1 MAAQSTMPEPLAGI
15 RVIEMTLA
23 IQGPAAGVY
32 LVDMGA
38 DVIKVEPPLGDPN
51 RLGRGVDNDLP
62 MGTMSAQFVACNRG
76 KRSVC
81 MDLTTDLARQALHA
95 LLATADVF
103 LTNYRQLALDKLG
116 LDEKTLKALYPDLIY
131 ASVNGFGPLGPDA
144 DKAMLD
150 GAAVARGGLAGMTGY
165 ADRTPVL
172 PAAAIGDHAGAM
184 QLALGV
190 MTALLVRERQGIAQ
204 RVQTSAL
211 GAQLW
216 LQQWEITHA
225 SMTGARLNRAGPHH
239 PNIHGPYGIYQTSDG
254 GAIMIAQTMQEEAW
268 DAFCIFA
275 DVPELSVDPRW
286 MTPGKRLG
294 QGATHDDSAEVRASL
309 REAFSKK
316 TTARWEEFLRTQP
329 EIIWDR
335 VRQWHEV
342 LDDEQSIA
350 NGYVAT
356 VDVPNFR
363 PTRVVGNLV
372 TLGCTPG
379 SVKGGPPELG
389 EGNETILA
397 MVGFNAS
404 DREII
409 KSRADAERERVMAA
423 LTR

>member
-1 MAAQSTMPEPLAGI
+1 MTEPLAGI
-15 RVIEMTLA
+15 RVVEMTLA

-32 LVDMGA
+32 LTDMGA
-38 DVIKVEPPLGDPN
+38 EVIKVEPPLGDPN
-51 RLGRGVDNDLP
+51 RLGRGVDNDLSP
-62 MGTMSAQFVACNRG
+62 GTMSAQFVACNRG

-81 MDLTTDLARQALHA
+81 MDLTTELARQALHA

-103 LTNYRQLALDKLG
+103 LTNYRQLALDRLG
-116 LDEKTLKALYPDLIY
+116 LSEAVLKALYPNLIY
-131 ASVNGFGPLGPDA
+131 ASVSGFGPVGPDA

-165 ADRTPVL
+165 ADRPPVL

-216 LQQWEITHA
+216 LQQWELTHT

-254 GAIMIAQTMQEEAW
+254 GAIMIAQTMQEDAW

-275 DVPELSVDPRW
+275 EVPELAVDPRW
-286 MTPGKRLG
+286 LTPGRRLG
-294 QGATHDDSAEVRASL
+294 QGATHEDSAEVRNTL
-309 REAFSKK
+309 RDAFAKK
-316 TTARWEEFLRTQP
+316 TAAEWEDFLRGQP

-342 LDDEQSIA
+342 LDDEQNIA
-350 NGYVAT
+350 NGYVDT
-356 VDVPNFR
+356 VEVPNFR
-363 PTRVVGNLV
+363 PTRIVGNLV
-372 TLGCTPG
+372 KLGTTPG

-389 EGNETILA
+389 EGNDEVLA
-397 MVGFNAS
+397 SVGVS
-404 DREII
+404 TDDRRII
-409 KSRADAERERVMAA
+409 QARTLSERERIMAA
-423 LTR
+423 LNR

>member
-1 MAAQSTMPEPLAGI
+1 MAEPLAGI

-23 IQGPAAGVY
+23 IQGPAAGIY
-32 LVDMGA
+32 LGDMGA
-38 DVIKVEPPLGDPN
+38 EVIKVEPPLGDPN

-81 MDLTTDLARQALHA
+81 MDLTTEVARQALHA

-103 LTNYRQLALDKLG
+103 LTNYRQLALDRLG
-116 LDEKTLKALYPDLIY
+116 LGESVLKVLYPDLIY
-131 ASVNGFGPLGPDA
+131 ASVSGYGPLGPDA

-165 ADRTPVL
+165 PDRPPVL

-216 LQQWEITHA
+216 LQQWELTHA
-225 SMTGARLNRAGPHH
+225 SMTGARLNRVGPHH

-254 GAIMIAQTMQEEAW
+254 GAIMIAQTMQEDAW
-268 DAFCIFA
+268 DEFCIFA
-275 DVPELSVDPRW
+275 GTPELAVDPRW
-286 MTPGKRLG
+286 ITPGKRLG
-294 QGATHDDSAEVRASL
+294 QGATHEDSEQVRATL
-309 REAFSKK
+309 RDAFARR
-316 TTARWEEFLRTQP
+316 TTDEWVDFLQGQT

-342 LDDEQSIA
+342 LDDEQNIV
-350 NGYVAT
+350 NGYVDT
-356 VDVPNFR
+356 IEVPNFR

-372 TLGCTPG
+372 TLGITPG

-389 EGNETILA
+389 EGNDDVLTGAGVSAEDRRTIR
-397 MVGFNAS
+397 M
-404 DREII
+404 
-409 KSRADAERERVMAA
+409 RADAERERIMAA